1 MFNNSLPDKV
11 SYFVRSL
18 ETGETDTRTISGS
31 SLRRSSH
38 SDQQLQLT
46 DDEENESGDS
56 NTDPLSALV
65 LQSQRGEMVKMPS
78 VKPADSLAIVPQQ
91 LASSQSI
98 LFLTID
104 KPSLVTLKSVVD
116 KRGDRFQI
124 TPHKEAVIIEC
135 PTGGHFVN
143 EDKGIVVKKHDKVQ
157 PAEQRCVG
165 EEEVAQF
172 QARGVGSLKV
182 GWTKSSSSKE
192 PKTSGVIE
200 GIEEDIETVDTLGLV
215 RRDKVSKTHTVP
227 LRLLHDKPG
236 IYTVALTSV
245 TDSMHNTYSP
255 SGHSAQKV
263 YNVIARTTVNLNCPS
278 PLQLLVNKTVSIPII
293 VGGNTAID
301 PKSPKE
307 ITYSFRSQEGSTSTH
322 SLKLAKK
329 NELITVSEPGVY
341 TLQDLTGECSGG
353 VIEPSS
359 CRVQLIS
366 PPAVDMSITTLNEG

>member
-1 MFNNSLPDKV
+1 
-11 SYFVRSL
+11 
-18 ETGETDTRTISGS
+18 
-31 SLRRSSH
+31 
-38 SDQQLQLT
+38 
-46 DDEENESGDS
+46 
-56 NTDPLSALV
+56 
-65 LQSQRGEMVKMPS
+65 MVKMPS

-104 KPSLVTLKSVVD
+104 RPSLVTLKSVVD
-116 KRGDRFQI
+116 KRGDRFHI
-124 TPHKEAVIIEC
+124 APHKEAIIIEC
-135 PTGGHFVN
+135 PTGGHFV
-143 EDKGIVVKKHDKVQ
+143 EDDKHKGIMVKKVDKVQ
-157 PAEQRCVG
+157 PAEHRCVG
-165 EEEVAQF
+165 DEEVAQF

-182 GWTKSSSSKE
+182 GWTKSTGKE

-200 GIEEDIETVDTLGLV
+200 GIEEDIESVDTLGLV

-227 LRLLHDKPG
+227 LRLVHDKPG

-263 YNVIARTTVNLNCPS
+263 YNIMARTTVNLYCPS
-278 PLQLLVNKTVSIPII
+278 PLQLLVNKTVGIPMV

-301 PKSPKE
+301 SKSPRE
-307 ITYSFRSQEGSTSTH
+307 ITYTHRSQEGSTSTRT
-322 SLKLAKK
+322 LTLAKK
-329 NELITVSEPGVY
+329 NEIITVSEPGVY
-341 TLQDLTGECSGG
+341 TLQDLSGECSGG

-366 PPAVDMSITTLNEG
+366 PPAVDMSVTTLNEG

>member
-1 MFNNSLPDKV
+1 
-11 SYFVRSL
+11 
-18 ETGETDTRTISGS
+18 
-31 SLRRSSH
+31 
-38 SDQQLQLT
+38 
-46 DDEENESGDS
+46 
-56 NTDPLSALV
+56 
-65 LQSQRGEMVKMPS
+65 MPS

-124 TPHKEAVIIEC
+124 TAHKEAVVIEC
-135 PTGGHFVN
+135 PTGGQFVH
-143 EDKGIVVKKHDKVQ
+143 EDKDRGIMVKKNDKVQ

-165 EEEVAQF
+165 DEEVAQF

-182 GWTKSSSSKE
+182 GWTKTSPKE

-227 LRLLHDKPG
+227 LRLHHDKPG

-255 SGHSAQKV
+255 SGHAAQKV
-263 YNVIARTTVNLNCPS
+263 YNVIARTTVNLHCPT

-307 ITYSFRSQEGSTSTH
+307 ITYSFQSLEGMTSTH
-322 SLKLAKK
+322 TLQLAKK

-359 CRVQLIS
+359 CRVELIS
-366 PPAVDMSITTLNEG
+366 PPAVDMSVTTLNEG